1 MAKNDFAP
9 TKKAESYPLGHA
21 KENKDASNWS
31 YRFPQSTGTD
41 RDIGVYAQP
50 GPNTMSSDIGYKTDP
65 NTMNAM
71 ESTPGGMPARR
82 VSMGNPAST
91 QKNKHGEVTIRGY
104 GAATKGIKS
113 RGPMA

>member
-21 KENKDASNWS
+21 QEAKDASA
-31 YRFPQSTGTD
+31 YTGFNYPKGGGN
-41 RDIGVYAQP
+41 DIGTYKQPMQNPNSGDIHYAT
-50 GPNTMSSDIGYKTDP
+50 NP
-65 NTMNAM
+65 NTMNAE
-71 ESTPGGMPARR
+71 ESTPGGMPARS
-82 VSMGNPAST
+82 VSIGNKTRGPKT
-91 QKNKHGEVTIRGY
+91 EGVTMRGY